1 MQEQEEQSEL
11 QEQLELLGHVRLLLR
26 EQQERQLLTELLEL
40 QEQEERQLRQRERQQ
55 QLEHEQ
61 RQRERQQEREQE
73 REQEELHEH
82 LQREMRQQDQQEQ
95 QRLQEPQRRRRRR
108 WWTPR
113 RSDDD
118 NDGDATTDGSLLHV
132 TLPSYDE
139 AIGMFFQHGV
149 DQRDLDVLT
158 RIFGA
163 SGLQLRY
170 LAWCLPCVSDEP
182 DKSRESDD
190 ADPI

>member
-1 MQEQEEQSEL
+1 MQEQYEQEEQPEL
-11 QEQLELLGHVRLLLR
+11 QEQLELLEHLRLRLR
-26 EQQERQLLTELLEL
+26 EQQERQQQAEQQEL
-40 QEQEERQLRQRERQQ
+40 QEQQQRQLRQQERQQ
-55 QLEHEQ
+55 Q
-61 RQRERQQEREQE
+61 
-73 REQEELHEH
+73 
-82 LQREMRQQDQQEQ
+82 QEQ
-95 QRLQEPQRRRRRR
+95 QQGRRRR

-118 NDGDATTDGSLLHV
+118 NDGDATTDGDVLHV

-149 DQRDLDVLT
+149 DQRDLDVLM